1 MIFAYSIASVSKQDE
16 GRLEAAKSEHT
27 SMHGVLACG
36 TAVSRSLCGNQC
48 AGAEVTSN

>member
-36 TAVSRSLCGNQC
+36 TAVSRSLCAINVRGLK
-48 AGAEVTSN
+48 

>member
-36 TAVSRSLCGNQC
+36 TAVSRSLCVNQC
-48 AGAEVTSN
+48 ARAEVTSN